1 MDSKIEQSVS
11 WRELLTRE
19 YLPKLITLAMA
30 LWLHAA
36 NSMLTATTM
45 PSAVEEIGGL
55 NLISWTY
62 ALYLTGSITA
72 AASISLILVKLGL
85 RKTMIR
91 SALVFTGACVVVAMA
106 PNMPVLLVG
115 RVFQGLGGGA
125 LIALVYVSQDRFFPN
140 RFVPKTVAFLSLVW
154 TLSAFSGPVIGG
166 AFATAGEWRL
176 AFWVFAAQGLLLIP
190 AVHFLLGD
198 SAPKVDLKAQ
208 RIPIIRLSFLSASIL
223 LISMAGAYFDPLISP
238 ILTLLGCVSL
248 VIFVIRDKSATSAQ
262 ILPSDAFN
270 PSHSISQGIGATFLL
285 CISIMS
291 FLVYGPLILIHL
303 YQLTPLQAGFV
314 VLLESLAWGS
324 AAILF
329 SGTHA
334 DSEPGLIKWGGG
346 CVLVGLIAMSI
357 CFPRGLLWAV
367 LVSVIII
374 NGGYGM
380 MWGFIIKRIIGAAS
394 MAEKDRASSLVPMT
408 QQTGFAIGAAFSGL
422 IANGFGLDESLAQEE
437 IQAVA
442 FWLFAGFVPLAAAGN
457 ILAWRFVSTPRE
469 VY

>member
-190 AVHFLLGD
+190 AVHYLIGD

-208 RIPIIRLSFLSASIL
+208 RIPIIRLLFLSASIL
-223 LISMAGAYFDPLISP
+223 LISMAGAYFDPLLSP
-238 ILTLLGCVSL
+238 ILTLLGCGAL
-248 VIFVIRDKSATSAQ
+248 VIFLIRDRSASQRTNIYLAMHSTRPIRLVWVLGRHFYYVSA
-262 ILPSDAFN
+262 
-270 PSHSISQGIGATFLL
+270 L
-285 CISIMS
+285 C
-291 FLVYGPLILIHL
+291 
-303 YQLTPLQAGFV
+303 
-314 VLLESLAWGS
+314 
-324 AAILF
+324 
-329 SGTHA
+329 
-334 DSEPGLIKWGGG
+334 
-346 CVLVGLIAMSI
+346 
-357 CFPRGLLWAV
+357 R
-367 LVSVIII
+367 
-374 NGGYGM
+374 
-380 MWGFIIKRIIGAAS
+380 
-394 MAEKDRASSLVPMT
+394 
-408 QQTGFAIGAAFSGL
+408 
-422 IANGFGLDESLAQEE
+422 
-437 IQAVA
+437 
-442 FWLFAGFVPLAAAGN
+442 FW
-457 ILAWRFVSTPRE
+457 ST
-469 VY
+469 VH